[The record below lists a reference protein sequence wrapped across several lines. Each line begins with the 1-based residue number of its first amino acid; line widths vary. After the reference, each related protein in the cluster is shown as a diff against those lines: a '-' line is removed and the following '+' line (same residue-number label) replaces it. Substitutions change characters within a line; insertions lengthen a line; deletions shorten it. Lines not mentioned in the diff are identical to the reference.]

1 MALRRRL
8 PLPLLLPIL
17 AGLSACGTPYG
28 AQPSDTAFGGTVRQ
42 AIEAQRLPASGRA
55 HGGVPFNELEP
66 ALERQHK
73 ARPVEP
79 ASSGNA
85 QGSTGQL
92 GP

>member
-1 MALRRRL
+1 MALRRL
-8 PLPLLLPIL
+8 SLALPLLAL

-28 AQPSDTAFGGTVRQ
+28 SRPSDPAFGGTVRQ
-42 AIEAQRLPASGRA
+42 AIEAQRLPPSGRT

-66 ALERQHK
+66 ALDRQHK
-73 ARPVEP
+73 DRPAQP

-85 QGSTGQL
+85 QGGTGLL